1 MANEKKTNRKKNPVT
16 RPRQR
21 HERYELAAIELQPP
35 LPLSS
40 YRHHL
45 LRPDP
50 TRRGHRVAVGGGS
63 VELHRHRLKARYG
76 EEWRGSGTR

>member
-1 MANEKKTNRKKNPVT
+1 MSLP
-16 RPRQR
+16 PSSFS
-21 HERYELAAIELQPP
+21 RYELAAIELQPP